1 MVAAITTY
9 MVIFIQ
15 FMPKEDHTGTI
26 PTAVVNGTDSAEE
39 GILMGNNSIKQE

>member
-15 FMPKEDHTGTI
+15 FMAKDDGSTNS
-26 PTAVVNGTDSAEE
+26 TAVSGATSTTTSTPAV
-39 GILMGNNSIKQE
+39 KQTH